1 MDIESLE
8 KRNDA
13 SIAALGEKTALLKNI
28 TSGIHG
34 EVKQHHSV
42 LDAMSK
48 NVGGVH
54 LGLDG
59 AVKKMTRVMESPQG
73 RQYLYAVVGISLAL
87 FLLYR
92 YFT

>member
-42 LDAMSK
+42 LDAM
-48 NVGGVH
+48 VG
-54 LGLDG
+54 
-59 AVKKMTRVMESPQG
+59 
-73 RQYLYAVVGISLAL
+73 
-87 FLLYR
+87 
-92 YFT
+92 

>member
-34 EVKQHHSV
+34 EVLQHHSV
-42 LDAMSK
+42 LDAM
-48 NVGGVH
+48 VGWWCACVC
-54 LGLDG
+54 
-59 AVKKMTRVMESPQG
+59 V
-73 RQYLYAVVGISLAL
+73 
-87 FLLYR
+87 
-92 YFT
+92 